1 MEVIKDFYR
10 YNIDNRIFNNMKQ
23 QLNSEIEDDDSA
35 ISVDE
40 FKKMFLSYFKGEARA
55 D

>member
-10 YNIDNRIFNNMKQ
+10 YDIDNRIFNNLKQ
-23 QLNSEIEDDDSA
+23 QLNEAVEDEQSW
-35 ISVDE
+35 IGEEE
-40 FKKMFLSYFKGEARA
+40 FKKMFFTFFKGEARA